1 MLRAVLFFFAVSS
14 GSIVN
19 SLTVKG
25 GSKPPSAKADPNNP
39 IVEKGWRVDGYCGI
53 GRTPTKAERVLD
65 VEVAPNNDLYYAN
78 DFKKYYG
85 ACPEVRGRV
94 RVGLAAGLR
103 MKGYGLGSEGRIG
116 LGSGLG

>member
-25 GSKPPSAKADPNNP
+25 GSKPPRAKDPDPNNP
-39 IVEKGWRVDGYCGI
+39 IVEEGWRVDGYCGI
-53 GRTPTKAERVLD
+53 GRTPNKAEKKLD
-65 VEVAPNNDLYYAN
+65 VTVAPNNVLYNDN

-85 ACPEVRGRV
+85 ACPEVRGR
-94 RVGLAAGLR
+94 L
-103 MKGYGLGSEGRIG
+103 GLG
-116 LGSGLG
+116 